1 MLQNHINMLW
11 SLQVPASFDLK
22 NVTLNTVIRSGYP
35 YQFGGRDLVI
45 TGDGLRVSMR
55 DTVGTEPEFRPEQG
69 DVITINYAM
78 TVVRNELDSVIN
90 KRPHQLEQV
99 QTTID
104 GDFASIS

>member
-1 MLQNHINMLW
+1 MEEILL
-11 SLQVPASFDLK
+11 
-22 NVTLNTVIRSGYP
+22 
-35 YQFGGRDLVI
+35 I

-55 DTVGTEPEFRPEQG
+55 DTIGTEPEFRPEQG

-104 GDFASIS
+104 GVSLQLVEPDIIKSVSRIGGTDNVEMTFEVARC